1 MANPNPV
8 DGAAYALPA
17 DVNGDEPMEVDPL
30 VTEMITGAVKAI
42 RLTANDLLRA
52 VGRKPGESPTQG
64 DVQHL
69 GDLMWNRLIISPE
82 TAINARQIEADDE
95 AARRRREMAA
105 NDDFSEELN
114 VCPPITSTWGNK
126 SPPSPL
132 R

>member
-69 GDLMWNRLIISPE
+69 GDLVWNRLLISPE
-82 TAINARQIEADDE
+82 TAVNAR
-95 AARRRREMAA
+95 
-105 NDDFSEELN
+105 
-114 VCPPITSTWGNK
+114 
-126 SPPSPL
+126 
-132 R
+132 